1 MGKTHNNL
9 KYFICHYF
17 ADQAWHDPDLASS
30 IYVHVD
36 LSKEPYNDKLNDN
49 SIVTWLED
57 RSWKDPMKTFVGI
70 GHYRKYLDVSK
81 IDTLDS
87 KKAYVHN
94 EPQPMP
100 ARQMWHIYHSK
111 EYLDE
116 FLEQLKLAD
125 LKTYEAFNRW
135 LDDPK
140 TTRFCPMR
148 DVMVLP
154 KKSFCDWMVF
164 AKRMATLALLTADK
178 TKHLD
183 IWQDK
188 YQKRQPAFLLERLNS
203 LWLTERSGLQ
213 LEDTPMIEKHIFS
226 PAQRLFRSC
235 VVAIQKDET
244 NLDEWAK
251 WHLDVCG
258 FWKIVL
264 FNDGCSEHV
273 FPPGIHERVI

>member
-9 KYFICHYF
+9 KHFICHYF
-17 ADQAWHDPDLASS
+17 ADQAWNDPDLASS

-87 KKAYVHN
+87 NKAYVHN

-100 ARQMWHIYHSK
+100 ARQCWCMYHSK

-125 LKTYEAFNRW
+125 
-135 LDDPK
+135 
-140 TTRFCPMR
+140 
-148 DVMVLP
+148 
-154 KKSFCDWMVF
+154 
-164 AKRMATLALLTADK
+164 
-178 TKHLD
+178 
-183 IWQDK
+183 
-188 YQKRQPAFLLERLNS
+188 
-203 LWLTERSGLQ
+203 
-213 LEDTPMIEKHIFS
+213 
-226 PAQRLFRSC
+226 
-235 VVAIQKDET
+235 
-244 NLDEWAK
+244 
-251 WHLDVCG
+251 
-258 FWKIVL
+258 
-264 FNDGCSEHV
+264 
-273 FPPGIHERVI
+273 